1 MEISSKRHKCAD
13 DIKKGLLLNT
23 GLKGKTLRTA
33 SNRVG
38 AMTGIP
44 NTGPQGKFPNIGSY
58 SKITKKNS

>member
-1 MEISSKRHKCAD
+1 MEISSKSHKCVG
-13 DIKKGLLLNT
+13 DIQKGLLLNT

-44 NTGPQGKFPNIGSY
+44 NTGPKR
-58 SKITKKNS
+58 